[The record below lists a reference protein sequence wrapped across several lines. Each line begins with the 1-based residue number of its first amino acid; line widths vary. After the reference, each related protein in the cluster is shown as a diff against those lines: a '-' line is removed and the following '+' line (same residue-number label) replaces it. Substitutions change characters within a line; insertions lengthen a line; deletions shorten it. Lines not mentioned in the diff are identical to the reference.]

1 MEVRHT
7 HTVNML
13 DSTLDLSSKSF
24 MWCKP
29 LCTRQELSLKLKKQQ
44 QKNTTSTETHN
55 HSWYFQ
61 HVLWSWLKIQK
72 TMFKKKKNVW
82 TSLFPFSW
90 LTWTAACQ
98 LKQVC
103 LHPSQ
108 APCVHVRY
116 PLHRDPLRIQSLCRH
131 QPLETWGSPRGC
143 VWCTSW
149 LARAWLSASSW
160 WEDKFRTDCKCFCAL
175 CCHLSST
182 VSF

>member
-1 MEVRHT
+1 MWLMSLLFILGILFICCCGAGVWLLPADVFLHHCTIYRHSP
-7 HTVNML
+7 HGGEKRICI
-13 DSTLDLSSKSF
+13 LS
-24 MWCKP
+24 
-29 LCTRQELSLKLKKQQ
+29 
-44 QKNTTSTETHN
+44 KND
-55 HSWYFQ
+55 
-61 HVLWSWLKIQK
+61 VL
-72 TMFKKKKNVW
+72 KKKKNVW